1 MKIAKT
7 IKSLCT
13 PALIYFS
20 ISIVALL
27 MMVIQNYG
35 SHDRYCL
42 GSFSCP
48 SNNISLIFIAK
59 VIYIIFWTFILNL
72 ICTSGFSSISWF
84 LVLFPFLFMF
94 VALGI
99 MILQGQYIESMGGM
113 RKQEED
119 HIESMGGMRKQE
131 EDHIESMG
139 GMRKQTESMGGIRN
153 LMD

>member
-99 MILQGQYIESMGGM
+99 MILQGQ
-113 RKQEED
+113 
-119 HIESMGGMRKQE
+119 HIESMCGIKKQE
-131 EDHIESMG
+131 DQIESMSG
-139 GMRKQTESMGGIRN
+139 MRTQTEPMSGMRKQTESMGGIRN
-153 LMD
+153 HLMD